1 MEEQVIEVE
10 QEVII
15 TNNSLLSHFSN
26 HNNDLPVSKQ
36 KNGALNRI
44 MPSLTRPSK
53 KNNNLALGH
62 YFKEGVATQALSYI
76 SHSLQ
81 RIIYF

>member
-15 TNNSLLSHFSN
+15 TNNSLLSHFSD

-36 KNGALNRI
+36 KNGALYRI
-44 MPSLTRPSK
+44 MLSLTRPYQKIITSRSVIILK
-53 KNNNLALGH
+53 KESQLRH
-62 YFKEGVATQALSYI
+62 YPILHLHCKE
-76 SHSLQ
+76 
-81 RIIYF
+81 

>member
-15 TNNSLLSHFSN
+15 TNNSLLSHFID

-44 MPSLTRPSK
+44 MPSLTRPSQK
-53 KNNNLALGH
+53 II
-62 YFKEGVATQALSYI
+62 TSR
-76 SHSLQ
+76 SSL
-81 RIIYF
+81 F

>member
-1 MEEQVIEVE
+1 MEREVTEAE

-15 TNNSLLSHFSN
+15 TNNSLLSHFSD

-44 MPSLTRPSK
+44 MPSLTRPSQK
-53 KNNNLALGH
+53 II
-62 YFKEGVATQALSYI
+62 TSR
-76 SHSLQ
+76 SSL
-81 RIIYF
+81 F